1 MTTLR
6 SIVGLLTATF
16 RWLAVACVAAM
27 ALLISASV
35 LMRAMATPV
44 GGEHELIELMMVAV
58 VMLGLAYTQKTAG
71 HISIGLLVDR
81 LPPRWQ
87 AGLDLLAV
95 GLIAATCLLIGWA
108 NLRVAYDYATGI
120 SMSTDYLSIPLYPFK
135 LVVGLGFWLWGL
147 QAIVGLGASGD
158 AAAAKGEDRLH
169 QGAGT

>member
-1 MTTLR
+1 MKTLR
-6 SIVGLLTATF
+6 SIVGLLTAIF
-16 RWLAVACVAAM
+16 RWLAVASVAAM
-27 ALLISASV
+27 ALLIAASV
-35 LMRAMATPV
+35 LMRATATPL

-58 VMLGLAYTQKTAG
+58 VMLGLAYTQKTGG

-95 GLIAATCLLIGWA
+95 VLIAASCLLIGWA
-108 NLRVAYDYATGI
+108 NLRVAYDYATG
-120 SMSTDYLSIPLYPFK
+120 SPMSTDFLSIPLYPFK

-147 QAIVGLGASGD
+147 QAIVGLGESVD
-158 AAAAKGEDRLH
+158 ADAKGEPELH